1 MWILPHEIG
10 HASFFCLQYGN
21 NSHFHVGN
29 VLFKNTS
36 RNTFLIHFHLCST
49 EAVSLQCV
57 RSDCAVRH
65 MKGSSCCVSA
75 SPPAAVNRK
84 AFCSWCGLD
93 KSVRMILTFREQTV
107 PISCFSHDAFC
118 IPCET
123 ELCSTQWNV

>member
-1 MWILPHEIG
+1 MKLGVPHFSACNMEIIAIFMQG
-10 HASFFCLQYGN
+10 MFSSKIHLVI
-21 NSHFHVGN
+21 H
-29 VLFKNTS
+29 
-36 RNTFLIHFHLCST
+36 FLIHFHLCST

-65 MKGSSCCVSA
+65 MKGSSCCVSV
-75 SPPAAVNRK
+75 SPPAAVNKK